1 MTVQDILTLFEYDAW
16 ATARTLESVSAIAEE
31 VYLRDLNSSHGG
43 IHGTLVHLYS
53 ADRIW
58 MQRWRGNAGARH
70 VTTDEIPALGLLRT
84 RWSDYRDDLEGYLA
98 DLTESA
104 LDAPLS
110 YNDMRGNRHAE
121 PLVQQMLQVTN
132 HATYHRGQVVTML
145 RQVKGK
151 PAATDLI
158 AFFRMKQGDTA

>member
-1 MTVQDILTLFEYDAW
+1 MQDILTLFEYDEW

-31 VYLRDLNSSHGG
+31 TYLQDLKSSHGG

-53 ADRIW
+53 AGRIW
-58 MQRWRGNAGARH
+58 LQRWRGNAGARH
-70 VTTDEIPALGLLRT
+70 VTVEEIPALGLLRR
-84 RWSDYRDDLEGYLA
+84 RWSEYREDLKGYLA
-98 DLTESA
+98 VLTEST

-110 YNDMRGNRHAE
+110 YNDMRGNRHSE

-145 RQVKGK
+145 RQVNGK

-158 AFFRMKQGDTA
+158 AFFRVKQGGTA